1 MINPDLRE
9 SVLKRDGYPAHL
21 LHPDHKTARIKRTL
35 VCSNCW
41 GELKVEPSRE
51 PHVDLISCFNC
62 GMETR
67 GYVSRE
73 WARQRKLES
82 GLELNEVK
90 RNYPE
95 LAPDGDNEKANE
107 ASAEE
112 LIHEIGF

>member
-1 MINPDLRE
+1 M
-9 SVLKRDGYPAHL
+9 DGFPEHL
-21 LHPDHKTARIKRTL
+21 LHPDHKAARIKRTL

-41 GELKVEPSRE
+41 GELKVEPSDE
-51 PHVDLISCFNC
+51 PHIDLIFCFNC
-62 GMETR
+62 GLETR

-82 GLELNEVK
+82 GLEAGEVK

-95 LAPDGDNEKANE
+95 LAPDDGEKK
-107 ASAEE
+107 SAEE